1 MKKWSVGFLSLCLFV
16 LLPLS
21 TAYGQEKDNMYNND
35 IVAHQMQV
43 GDITISE
50 LEDGRIQ
57 AIPQA
62 SELLEEQKNRY
73 LKYMG
78 FTDKEISSL
87 SDAVKIEIIQEGG
100 KKVATV
106 RTDEQHS
113 YISPDGKEYIITEKT
128 KTK

>member
-1 MKKWSVGFLSLCLFV
+1 MKRWSVGFLSLCLFV

-21 TAYGQEKDNMYNND
+21 TAYGHEKDNMYNND

-43 GDITISE
+43 GVITISE

-62 SELLEEQKNRY
+62 SGLSEEQRIKY

-78 FTDKEISSL
+78 FS
-87 SDAVKIEIIQEGG
+87 V
-100 KKVATV
+100 
-106 RTDEQHS
+106 
-113 YISPDGKEYIITEKT
+113 
-128 KTK
+128 